1 MKLLLKQKY
10 SPRIVESDDESQSS
24 RFKQV
29 NSNGGGVPFNNTN
42 FGQTQYS
49 VYRGKNVRL
58 KRPYQGGSVPRNVV
72 TRGFIMT
79 EDAEIEGI
87 VSQFNQTSRLEFE
100 NQIAM
105 ATDFLVGIVSKVS
118 SLLVS
123 TILERITVLFYFSGS
138 ND

>member
-10 SPRIVESDDESQSS
+10 SPRIVERDDESQSS

-29 NSNGGGVPFNNTN
+29 TSNGGGVPFNNTN

-100 NQIAM
+100 KQIAM
-105 ATDFLVGIVSKVS
+105 AADIPPQRNEERNFVG
-118 SLLVS
+118 
-123 TILERITVLFYFSGS
+123 
-138 ND
+138 D